1 MRVLH
6 NLCALLLPY
15 HSLKFGH
22 EPYPLIVQVGEHR
35 LRMLVPQH
43 LVDVADL
50 LPEVLHLL
58 RRLHLWERVHRR
70 AACSTE
76 GNVRT
81 LTDAHSLMTES
92 HAHAHAHT
100 HSCPTAPVRQRTHD
114 TSGCS
119 RCALDYALRVERQHA
134 HACAWW
140 ATSRAT
146 ADDCYASLDAEHLAW
161 EARKEVSRSK

>member
-58 RRLHLWERVHRR
+58 RRLDLWERVHRR

-81 LTDAHSLMTES
+81 LTHAHSLMTN
-92 HAHAHAHT
+92 HTPTPTRIRTRAPQPLFGNARTTPPAAHGVHLTMHCVSSGSTRTRAPGGPPRAPPRT
-100 HSCPTAPVRQRTHD
+100 TATLLSTLS
-114 TSGCS
+114 TSPGK
-119 RCALDYALRVERQHA
+119 QG
-134 HACAWW
+134 
-140 ATSRAT
+140 
-146 ADDCYASLDAEHLAW
+146 
-161 EARKEVSRSK
+161 RK

>member
-22 EPYPLIVQVGEHR
+22 EPYPLIVQVVEHR

-58 RRLHLWERVHRR
+58 RRLHLWEPVHRR
-70 AACSTE
+70 SVGRLLTE

-81 LTDAHSLMTES
+81 LYGDTLLETPTPTRIRTRAPQPLFGNARTTPPAAHGVHLTMHCVSSGSTRTR
-92 HAHAHAHT
+92 APGGPPRAPPRT
-100 HSCPTAPVRQRTHD
+100 TATLLSTLS
-114 TSGCS
+114 TSPGK
-119 RCALDYALRVERQHA
+119 QG
-134 HACAWW
+134 
-140 ATSRAT
+140 
-146 ADDCYASLDAEHLAW
+146 
-161 EARKEVSRSK
+161 RK

>member
-22 EPYPLIVQVGEHR
+22 EPYPLIVQVVEHR

-81 LTDAHSLMTES
+81 LTT
-92 HAHAHAHT
+92 HT
-100 HSCPTAPVRQRTHD
+100 LS
-114 TSGCS
+114 
-119 RCALDYALRVERQHA
+119 
-134 HACAWW
+134 
-140 ATSRAT
+140 
-146 ADDCYASLDAEHLAW
+146 
-161 EARKEVSRSK
+161 